1 MKMWAIKQI
10 IMGLVITLILG
21 ISSGSLIYSYAG
33 STDSLESYASYSI
46 EEQMASTVLVE
57 FNGFNKGSGFVVAS
71 DLIMTAK
78 HVVDERGSYAIIFAD
93 GSRRDVKA
101 MCISEESDCAVL
113 QICKSDLVPLVL
125 ETKILVGESIT
136 VIGSP
141 LGSMKYFNYVT
152 HGIVSKLDVQQDEL
166 SSNPVVM
173 IDAAVNPGNSG
184 GPVFNAK
191 GRVIGI
197 AIAMLVYNH
206 GMNFITPS
214 IDIAVLLEEW
224 KNEGPNHNER
234 LEELQEKIWEE
245 FGRVSERCSRTP

>member
-1 MKMWAIKQI
+1 MGRTTLLAIL
-10 IMGLVITLILG
+10 LVLVFITVG
-21 ISSGSLIYSYAG
+21 VSFSNDEDSPSYISYG
-33 STDSLESYASYSI
+33 I

-78 HVVDERGSYAIIFAD
+78 HVVDERGDYAIVFAD

-101 MCISEESDCAVL
+101 IRISEESDCAVL
-113 QICKSDLVPLVL
+113 QICEADLVPLVL
-125 ETKILVGESIT
+125 ETEILVGESIT

-141 LGSMKYFNYVT
+141 LGLMQYFNYVT

-173 IDAAVNPGNSG
+173 VDAAVNPGNSG
-184 GPVFNAK
+184 GPVFNIK
-191 GRVIGI
+191 GRVVGI
-197 AIAMLVYNH
+197 TIAMHIYNH

-214 IDIAVLLEEW
+214 IDLSILLEEW
-224 KNEGPNHNER
+224 KDEGSNHNER
-234 LEELQEKIWEE
+234 LEELKERIWEE
-245 FGRVSERCSRTP
+245 FSKMPERCG